1 MKNIEK
7 DKDIEY
13 NKYVKKM
20 KGNRK
25 MSNILEDTQF
35 IMKKYKIRANK
46 ALGQNF
52 LINQQVV
59 DTIVES
65 SQITKQDLVI
75 EIGPGLGTLTK
86 ELLEKAGKVICIEL
100 DKKMIKILTDRFSL
114 YKNFELIHGDV
125 LKIKLNKIIKEEK
138 EKNGFQSSKIVAN
151 LPYYITTPIIMKLLE
166 DRLDLESITVMIQ
179 KEVADRLIAIP
190 GEKETGA
197 ITYSVYYY
205 ATAEGIM
212 EVPNDSFIPEPE
224 VTSKVIKL
232 TLRKEPPVE
241 VKSRGVMFKIIKSAF
256 MQRRKTLLNAL
267 TNTKVFMSKE
277 EGLRILKELQLD
289 ENVRAEKLT
298 LEDFAEIT
306 NKILVDD
313 GEEEK
318 SIKKK

>member
-1 MKNIEK
+1 
-7 DKDIEY
+7 
-13 NKYVKKM
+13 M
-20 KGNRK
+20 KGNKK
-25 MSNILEDTQF
+25 MSHILEDTQF

-52 LINQQVV
+52 LINQNVV
-59 DTIVES
+59 DKIVES
-65 SQITKQDLVI
+65 SHITKEDLVI

-86 ELLEKAGKVICIEL
+86 ELLEKAGKVISIEL
-100 DKKMIKILTDRFSL
+100 DKKMIKILQDRFSL
-114 YKNFELIHGDV
+114 YDNFEIIHEDV
-125 LKIKLNKIIKEEK
+125 LKVRLNKIIKEEK
-138 EKNGFQSSKIVAN
+138 EKNGFKTAKIVAN

-166 DRLDLESITVMIQ
+166 DRLDLESITVMVQ

-205 ATAEGIM
+205 ATSEGIL

-224 VTSKVIKL
+224 VNSKVIKL
-232 TLRKEPPVE
+232 TIRKEPPVE

-277 EGLRILKELQLD
+277 EGVGILKDLNLD
-289 ENVRAEKLT
+289 ENVRAENLS

-306 NKILVDD
+306 NRILVD
-313 GEEEK
+313 EEK
-318 SIKKK
+318 QIEK

>member
-1 MKNIEK
+1 MN
-7 DKDIEY
+7 
-13 NKYVKKM
+13 
-20 KGNRK
+20 
-25 MSNILEDTQF
+25 NILEDTQF
-35 IMKKYKIRANK
+35 IMKKYRIKANK
-46 ALGQNF
+46 SLGQNF
-52 LINQQVV
+52 LISQNVV
-59 DTIVES
+59 DKIVES
-65 SQITKQDLVI
+65 SNITKEDLII

-100 DKKMIKILTDRFSL
+100 DKKMIKILNDRFSM

-125 LKIKLNKIIKEEK
+125 LKVRLNKIIKDEK
-138 EKNGFQSSKIVAN
+138 EKNGFKKAKIVAN
-151 LPYYITTPIIMKLLE
+151 LPYYITTPIVMKLLE
-166 DRLDLESITVMIQ
+166 DRLDLETITVMVQ

-190 GEKETGA
+190 GEKDTGA

-205 ATAEGIM
+205 ATSEAIL

-232 TLRKEPPVE
+232 TIRKEPPVE

-277 EGLRILKELQLD
+277 EGIEILKELDLD
-289 ENVRAEKLT
+289 ENIRAEKLT

-306 NKILVDD
+306 NKILK
-313 GEEEK
+313 E
-318 SIKKK
+318 

>member
-1 MKNIEK
+1 
-7 DKDIEY
+7 
-13 NKYVKKM
+13 
-20 KGNRK
+20 

-35 IMKKYKIRANK
+35 LMKKYKIKANK

-52 LINQQVV
+52 LINQNVV
-59 DTIVES
+59 DQIVES
-65 SQITKQDLVI
+65 SHITKQDVVI

-86 ELLEKAGKVICIEL
+86 ELLENAGKVICIEL

-114 YKNFELIHGDV
+114 YENFEVIHGDV
-125 LKIKLNKIIKEEK
+125 LKVRLNKIIKEEK
-138 EKNGFQSSKIVAN
+138 EKNGFKSAKIVAN

-205 ATAEGIM
+205 ASAEGII

-267 TNTKVFMSKE
+267 TNTKVFMNKE
-277 EGLRILKELQLD
+277 EGLKILKELNLD
-289 ENVRAEKLT
+289 ENVRAENLT
-298 LEDFAEIT
+298 LKDFAEIT
-306 NKILVDD
+306 NKILID
-313 GEEEK
+313 E
-318 SIKKK
+318 